1 MDTKTPRTIE
11 MVPVDKIR
19 ILNPRSRSKRHQD
32 AIVENIATVGLK
44 KPITVSCRTSGG
56 SVSYELVCGQGRLE
70 AVRSLGYSTI
80 PAQVVERNEADCLL
94 MSLVENVARRNHS
107 TKELLHDILDLR
119 NQGYKDNEIAT
130 KVGLHIAYVESLL
143 FLMERGEE
151 RLLNAVDSGTI
162 PIAIAISIARSDD
175 KEVQAALMDA
185 YSDGSLKGKQL
196 AIVRRL
202 LDHRRLKGE
211 RAVHTHGAKGKS
223 AGRSMS
229 PEALRRMY
237 LRESARH
244 KMLAKKIAL
253 THARLAFIV
262 QAMREMMKDDGFV
275 TLLTREGLTTL
286 PRVLEQRVSGEKLSW
301 TS

>member
-1 MDTKTPRTIE
+1 MDTEAPRTIE
-11 MVPVDKIR
+11 MVPLEKIR
-19 ILNPRSRSKRHQD
+19 ILNPQSRSKRHQD

-56 SVSYELVCGQGRLE
+56 GFSYDLVCGQGRLE

-80 PAQVVERNEADCLL
+80 PAQVVEKDEADCLL

-107 TKELLHDILDLR
+107 TKELLRDILDLR
-119 NQGYKDNEIAT
+119 NQGYPDNEIAT
-130 KVGLHIAYVESLL
+130 KVGLHVGYVESLL
-143 FLMERGEE
+143 FLLERGEE
-151 RLLNAVDSGTI
+151 RLLNAVDNGTI
-162 PIAIAISIARSDD
+162 PIGIAISIARSDD
-175 KEVQAALMDA
+175 KEVQTALMDA
-185 YSDGSLKGKQL
+185 YSEGSLKGKQL

-202 LDHRRLKGE
+202 LDQRRLKGE
-211 RAVHTHGAKGKS
+211 RAVHPCGPKGKS
-223 AGRSMS
+223 AGRSLS

-237 LRESARH
+237 LRESSRH

-262 QAMREMMKDDGFV
+262 QAMREMMKDDEFV
-275 TLLTREGLTTL
+275 ELLAHEGLTTL
-286 PRVLEQRVSGEKLSW
+286 PRVLEQRVSGEILSW

>member
-1 MDTKTPRTIE
+1 MDTEAPRTIE
-11 MVPVDKIR
+11 MVPLEKIR

-56 SVSYELVCGQGRLE
+56 GFSYDLVCGQGRLE

-80 PAQVVERNEADCLL
+80 PAQVVEKDEADCLL

-107 TKELLHDILDLR
+107 TKELLRDILDLR
-119 NQGYKDNEIAT
+119 NQGYPDDEIAT
-130 KVGLHIAYVESLL
+130 KIGLHVGYVESLL
-143 FLMERGEE
+143 FLLERGEE
-151 RLLNAVDSGTI
+151 RLLNAVDNGTI
-162 PIAIAISIARSDD
+162 PIGIAISIARSDD
-175 KEVQAALMDA
+175 KEVQTALMDA
-185 YSDGSLKGKQL
+185 YSEGSLKGKQL

-211 RAVHTHGAKGKS
+211 RAVHPCGPKGKS
-223 AGRSMS
+223 AGGSLS

-237 LRESARH
+237 LRESSRH

-262 QAMREMMKDDGFV
+262 QAMREMMKDDEFV
-275 TLLTREGLTTL
+275 ELLAHEGLTTL